1 MGQCLLETVLNV
13 PKPND
18 YPSLTSQF
26 AQRGLSHNDIIKAE
40 LEAQRKPGTQ
50 PRMLSTYVGR
60 YWNTVYN
67 VSIHVTEHFDQLK
80 ICFQSSNSE
89 IYDLEHY
96 EDDMF
101 SWLLMYNQAMSR
113 GRYVTDF
120 KASYYLMS
128 VDITESHDMNT
139 LRWA

>member
-1 MGQCLLETVLNV
+1 
-13 PKPND
+13 
-18 YPSLTSQF
+18 
-26 AQRGLSHNDIIKAE
+26 
-40 LEAQRKPGTQ
+40 
-50 PRMLSTYVGR
+50 MLSTYVGR